1 MASEREVIYSV
12 EHFYPKHP
20 EHPIGPLTAQVHGYF
35 LEEDLAKS
43 TLSIVGDDMGSI
55 DKLLSGE
62 TDISMDAQPAMLI
75 EENARG
81 KDVYIVGSYRNGL
94 PFSIIARPGIIHT
107 PDDLRGKRFTTSRR
121 FGVGERTIRT
131 TCQKLGIDPD
141 RELEMLLIPERGT
154 YEKLEALKEGRAD
167 FGIYHHDAEGPI
179 VRNLIDSGELV
190 EVIDLTK
197 LFPFYVTRAM
207 ATSGRMLRERA
218 DILKAFLKGVM
229 RAQQFMHDED
239 PMGQDA
245 LQILKNTLQVDSLAG
260 SRYENGRPEAWPLQ
274 AVDTIA
280 SPEGVAAHVEEVKA
294 AGKIPPSFSARQ
306 VLRNEPALEALEELG
321 LGYQAEGRTRAL

>member
-1 MASEREVIYSV
+1 MVEKHEVTYSV
-12 EHFYPKHP
+12 EHFYAKHP
-20 EHPIGPLTAQVHGYF
+20 EHPIAPLTADVHGYF

-62 TDISMDAQPAMLI
+62 TDISMDAQPAMVI
-75 EENARG
+75 EENAKG

-94 PFSIIARPGIIHT
+94 PFSIIARPGIIHS
-107 PDDLRGKRFTTSRR
+107 PEELRGKRFTTSRR
-121 FGVGERTIRT
+121 FGVGERTIRA

-154 YEKLEALKEGRAD
+154 YEKLEALKDGRAD
-167 FGIYHHDAEGPI
+167 FGVYHHDAEGPI

-218 DILKAFLKGVM
+218 DSLKAFLKGVM

-245 LQILKNTLQVDSLAG
+245 LKILKDALKVDSLAG
-260 SRYENGRPEAWPLQ
+260 SRYQNGRPEAWPLQ
-274 AVDTIA
+274 AADVMA
-280 SPEGVAAHVEEVKA
+280 SVEGVRAHIEEVKA
-294 AGKIPPSFSARQ
+294 AGRIPDSFTVDR
-306 VLRNEPALEALEELG
+306 VLRNEPALEALSELG
-321 LGYQAEGRTRAL
+321 LAHQAAR